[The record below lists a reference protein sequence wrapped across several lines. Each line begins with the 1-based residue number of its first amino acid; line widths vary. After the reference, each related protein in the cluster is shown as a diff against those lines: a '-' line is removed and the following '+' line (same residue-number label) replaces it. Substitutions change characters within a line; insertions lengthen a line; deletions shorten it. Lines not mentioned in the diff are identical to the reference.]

1 MPFGFLQSVVDFVT
15 PKSIRNEQSLSDRL
29 LNQNIIETVY
39 DCGEKRYIQIEI
51 ERNQKRER
59 ETDLNILLTKC
70 KRLLSFVETTKNES
84 IFKKLVV
91 FTEKVRQALYLGD
104 DIQNLFHEFEQI
116 EDITK
121 KSSKSFKN
129 LSDVTMMG

>member
-1 MPFGFLQSVVDFVT
+1 MPLGFIQSVVDLIT
-15 PKSIRNEQSLSDRL
+15 PKPIRKERSLSD
-29 LNQNIIETVY
+29 QDIIETVN
-39 DCGEKRYIQIEI
+39 DCGEKRYIQIET
-51 ERNQKRER
+51 ERNKKRER

-70 KRLLSFVETTKNES
+70 KRLLSFVETTKNDS

-104 DIQNLFHEFEQI
+104 DIRDLFHEFEQI

>member
-1 MPFGFLQSVVDFVT
+1 MPFGFLQSVVNLIA
-15 PKSIRNEQSLSDRL
+15 PKPIRKERSLSDRIL
-29 LNQNIIETVY
+29 TQDIIETVN
-39 DCGEKRYIQIEI
+39 DCGEKRYIQIET
-51 ERNQKRER
+51 ERNKKRER

-84 IFKKLVV
+84 IFKKLVA

-116 EDITK
+116 EDVTK

-129 LSDVTMMG
+129 LSDITMMG

>member
-1 MPFGFLQSVVDFVT
+1 MPFGFLQSVVDLVT
-15 PKSIRNEQSLSDRL
+15 QKPVRKERSLSDRIL
-29 LNQNIIETVY
+29 TQDIIETVN
-39 DCGEKRYIQIEI
+39 DCGEKRYIQIET

-104 DIQNLFHEFEQI
+104 DIRDLFHEFEQI
-116 EDITK
+116 ENITK
-121 KSSKSFKN
+121 KSSKSFNN
-129 LSDVTMMG
+129 LSDVMMMG

>member
-1 MPFGFLQSVVDFVT
+1 MPLGFIQSVVDLIT
-15 PKSIRNEQSLSDRL
+15 PKPIRKERSLSD
-29 LNQNIIETVY
+29 QDIIETVN
-39 DCGEKRYIQIEI
+39 DCGEKRYIQIET
-51 ERNQKRER
+51 ERNKKRER

-104 DIQNLFHEFEQI
+104 DIRDLFHEFEQI
-116 EDITK
+116 ENITK
-121 KSSKSFKN
+121 KSSKSFNN
-129 LSDVTMMG
+129 LSDVMMMG

>member
-1 MPFGFLQSVVDFVT
+1 MPFGFIQSIVDFVA
-15 PKSIRNEQSLSDRL
+15 PKPIRKERSLSDRIL
-29 LNQNIIETVY
+29 TQDIIETVN
-39 DCGEKRYIQIEI
+39 DCGEKRYIQIET

-104 DIQNLFHEFEQI
+104 DIRDLFREFEQI

-129 LSDVTMMG
+129 LSDITMMG

>member
-1 MPFGFLQSVVDFVT
+1 MPFGFIQSVVDLIALK
-15 PKSIRNEQSLSDRL
+15 PIRKERSLSD
-29 LNQNIIETVY
+29 QDIIETVN
-39 DCGEKRYIQIEI
+39 DCGEKRYIQIET

-59 ETDLNILLTKC
+59 EADLNILLSKC
-70 KRLLSFVETTKNES
+70 KRLLSFVEITKNET

-104 DIQNLFHEFEQI
+104 DIRDLFREFEQI

-129 LSDVTMMG
+129 LSDITMMG

>member
-1 MPFGFLQSVVDFVT
+1 MPFDFLQSIVNLIA
-15 PKSIRNEQSLSDRL
+15 PRPIQQQESLVERL
-29 LNQNIIETVY
+29 VNGEIIETVN
-39 DCGEKRYIQIEI
+39 DCGEKRYIQIDI

-84 IFKKLVV
+84 IFKKLVA

-116 EDITK
+116 ENITI
-121 KSSKSFKN
+121 N
-129 LSDVTMMG
+129 

>member
-1 MPFGFLQSVVDFVT
+1 MPFGFVQSIVDLIT
-15 PKSIRNEQSLSDRL
+15 PKPVRKERSLSGQD
-29 LNQNIIETVY
+29 IIETVN
-39 DCGEKRYIQIEI
+39 DCGEKRYIQIET
-51 ERNQKRER
+51 ERNKKRER

-70 KRLLSFVETTKNES
+70 KRLLSFVETTKNDS

-104 DIQNLFHEFEQI
+104 DIRDLFHEFEQI
-116 EDITK
+116 ENVTK

>member
-1 MPFGFLQSVVDFVT
+1 MPFGFLQSIVNLIA
-15 PKSIRNEQSLSDRL
+15 PRPIQQQESLVERIV
-29 LNQNIIETVY
+29 NGEIVEAVN
-39 DCGEKRYIQIEI
+39 DCGEKRYIQIDI
-51 ERNQKRER
+51 ERNKKRER

-84 IFKKLVV
+84 IFKKLVA

-104 DIQNLFHEFEQI
+104 DIRDLFHEFEQI
-116 EDITK
+116 ENTTK

-129 LSDVTMMG
+129 LSDITMMG

>member
-1 MPFGFLQSVVDFVT
+1 MPFGFVQSIVDFVA
-15 PKSIRNEQSLSDRL
+15 PKPIRKEGSLSDRIL
-29 LNQNIIETVY
+29 TQDIIETVN
-39 DCGEKRYIQIEI
+39 DCGEKRYIQIET
-51 ERNQKRER
+51 ERNKKRER

-84 IFKKLVV
+84 IFKKLVA

>member
-29 LNQNIIETVY
+29 LNQNIIETVN
-39 DCGEKRYIQIEI
+39 DCGEKRYIQIEN

-84 IFKKLVV
+84 IFKKLVA

-116 EDITK
+116 EDVTK
-121 KSSKSFKN
+121 KSSKSFNN

>member
-1 MPFGFLQSVVDFVT
+1 MPFGFLQSIVNLIA
-15 PKSIRNEQSLSDRL
+15 PRPIQQQESLVERIV
-29 LNQNIIETVY
+29 NCEIVETVN
-39 DCGEKRYIQIEI
+39 DCGEKRYIQIDI

-84 IFKKLVV
+84 IFKKLVA

-104 DIQNLFHEFEQI
+104 DIRDLFHEFEQI
-116 EDITK
+116 ENTTK

-129 LSDVTMMG
+129 LSEITMMG

>member
-1 MPFGFLQSVVDFVT
+1 MPFGFIQSIVDFVA
-15 PKSIRNEQSLSDRL
+15 PKPIRKERSLSDRIL
-29 LNQNIIETVY
+29 TQDIIETVN
-39 DCGEKRYIQIEI
+39 DCGEKRYIQIET
-51 ERNQKRER
+51 ERNKKRER

-84 IFKKLVV
+84 IFKKLVA

-129 LSDVTMMG
+129 LSDITMMG

>member
-1 MPFGFLQSVVDFVT
+1 MPLGFLQSVVDLIT
-15 PKSIRNEQSLSDRL
+15 PKPIRKERSLSD
-29 LNQNIIETVY
+29 QDIIETVN
-39 DCGEKRYIQIEI
+39 DCGEKRYIQIET
-51 ERNQKRER
+51 ERNKKRER

-116 EDITK
+116 EDVTK

>member
-1 MPFGFLQSVVDFVT
+1 
-15 PKSIRNEQSLSDRL
+15 LSDRIL
-29 LNQNIIETVY
+29 TQDIIETVN
-39 DCGEKRYIQIEI
+39 DCGEKRYIQIEN
-51 ERNQKRER
+51 ERNKKRER

-84 IFKKLVV
+84 IFKKLVA

-104 DIQNLFHEFEQI
+104 DIRDLFHEFEQI
-116 EDITK
+116 ENITK

>member
-1 MPFGFLQSVVDFVT
+1 MPFGFLQSVVDFLT
-15 PKSIRNEQSLSDRL
+15 PKSIRDEQSLSDRL
-29 LNQNIIETVY
+29 LNQNIIETVN

-51 ERNQKRER
+51 ERDQKRER

-84 IFKKLVV
+84 IFKKLVA

-116 EDITK
+116 EDVTK
-121 KSSKSFKN
+121 KSSKSFNN

>member
-1 MPFGFLQSVVDFVT
+1 M
-15 PKSIRNEQSLSDRL
+15 SDRIL
-29 LNQNIIETVY
+29 TQDIIETVN
-39 DCGEKRYIQIEI
+39 DCGEKRYIQIET
-51 ERNQKRER
+51 ERNKKRER

-84 IFKKLVV
+84 IFKKLVA

-116 EDITK
+116 EDVTK

-129 LSDVTMMG
+129 LSDITMMG

>member
-1 MPFGFLQSVVDFVT
+1 MPFGFIQSVVDLIA
-15 PKSIRNEQSLSDRL
+15 PKPIRKERSLSD
-29 LNQNIIETVY
+29 QDIIETVN
-39 DCGEKRYIQIEI
+39 DCGEKRYIQIET

-70 KRLLSFVETTKNES
+70 KRLLSFVETTKNET

-104 DIQNLFHEFEQI
+104 DIRDLFREFEQI

-129 LSDVTMMG
+129 LSDITMMG

>member
-1 MPFGFLQSVVDFVT
+1 MPFGFIQSIVDFVA
-15 PKSIRNEQSLSDRL
+15 PKPIRKERSLSDRIL
-29 LNQNIIETVY
+29 TQDIIETGN
-39 DCGEKRYIQIEI
+39 DCGEKRYIQIET

-70 KRLLSFVETTKNES
+70 KRLLSFVETTKNET

-104 DIQNLFHEFEQI
+104 DIRDLFREFEQI

-129 LSDVTMMG
+129 LSDITMMG

>member
-1 MPFGFLQSVVDFVT
+1 MPFGFLQSVVDLVT
-15 PKSIRNEQSLSDRL
+15 PKPIRKERSLSDRIL
-29 LNQNIIETVY
+29 TQDIIETVN
-39 DCGEKRYIQIEI
+39 DCGEKRYIQIET
-51 ERNQKRER
+51 ERNKKRER

-116 EDITK
+116 ENVTK

>member
-1 MPFGFLQSVVDFVT
+1 MPFGFLQSIVDLIT
-15 PKSIRNEQSLSDRL
+15 PKPIRKERSLSDRIL
-29 LNQNIIETVY
+29 TQDIIETVN

-116 EDITK
+116 EDVTK

>member
-1 MPFGFLQSVVDFVT
+1 MPFGFLQSVVNLIA
-15 PKSIRNEQSLSDRL
+15 PKPIRKEGSLSDRIL
-29 LNQNIIETVY
+29 TQDIIETVN
-39 DCGEKRYIQIEI
+39 DCGEKRYIQIET
-51 ERNQKRER
+51 ERNKKRER

-84 IFKKLVV
+84 IFKKLVA

-116 EDITK
+116 EDVTK

>member
-1 MPFGFLQSVVDFVT
+1 MPFGFLQSVVNLIA
-15 PKSIRNEQSLSDRL
+15 PKPIRKERSLSDRIL
-29 LNQNIIETVY
+29 TQDIIETVN
-39 DCGEKRYIQIEI
+39 DCGEKRYIQIEN

-116 EDITK
+116 EDVTK

-129 LSDVTMMG
+129 LSDITMMG

>member
-1 MPFGFLQSVVDFVT
+1 MPFGFIQSIVDFVT
-15 PKSIRNEQSLSDRL
+15 PKPIRNEQSLSDRL
-29 LNQNIIETVY
+29 LNQNIIETVN

-84 IFKKLVV
+84 IFKKLMA
-91 FTEKVRQALYLGD
+91 FTEKVRQALYLGN

-116 EDITK
+116 EDVTK

>member
-1 MPFGFLQSVVDFVT
+1 MPFGFIQSIVDFVT
-15 PKSIRNEQSLSDRL
+15 PKPIRNEQSLSDRL
-29 LNQNIIETVY
+29 LNQNIIETVN

-116 EDITK
+116 EDVTK

>member
-1 MPFGFLQSVVDFVT
+1 MPFGFLQSVVNLIA
-15 PKSIRNEQSLSDRL
+15 PKPIRKERSLSDRIL
-29 LNQNIIETVY
+29 TQDIIETVN
-39 DCGEKRYIQIEI
+39 DCGEKRYIQIEN

-116 EDITK
+116 EDVTK
-121 KSSKSFKN
+121 KSSKSFNN

>member
-1 MPFGFLQSVVDFVT
+1 MPFGFLQSVVDLIT
-15 PKSIRNEQSLSDRL
+15 PKPIRKERSLSDRIL
-29 LNQNIIETVY
+29 TQDIIETVN
-39 DCGEKRYIQIEI
+39 DCGEKRYIQIEN

-104 DIQNLFHEFEQI
+104 DIRDLFHEFEQI
-116 EDITK
+116 ENITK
-121 KSSKSFKN
+121 KSSKSFIN

>member
-1 MPFGFLQSVVDFVT
+1 MPFGFIQSIVDFVA
-15 PKSIRNEQSLSDRL
+15 PKPIRKERSLSDRIL
-29 LNQNIIETVY
+29 TQDIIETVN
-39 DCGEKRYIQIEI
+39 DCGEKRYIQIET

-70 KRLLSFVETTKNES
+70 KRLLSFVETTKNET

-104 DIQNLFHEFEQI
+104 DIRDLFREFEQI

-129 LSDVTMMG
+129 LSDITMMG

>member
-1 MPFGFLQSVVDFVT
+1 MPFGFLQSVVDFLT
-15 PKSIRNEQSLSDRL
+15 PKSIQNEQSLSDRL
-29 LNQNIIETVY
+29 LNQNIIETVN

-84 IFKKLVV
+84 IFKKLVA

-104 DIQNLFHEFEQI
+104 DIRDLFHEFEQI
-116 EDITK
+116 EDVTK